1 MTLAYGSSKGIDPR
15 ALLWGFRS
23 DGAAGATDTLDRF
36 LRTKSLF
43 DQRSISRL
51 CRNA

>member
-23 DGAAGATDTLDRF
+23 DGVARAADTLDRF

-43 DQRSISRL
+43 DQQT
-51 CRNA
+51 CRN